1 MGQVSDVVNTVI
13 EMLEGEGGLQ
23 DNINALAATDSQP
36 PVNLAEWQY
45 IPQNLPAE
53 LAERSAAGRYPAIC
67 IYCEKMSNQLREK
80 SRVFSGQASMAIEVR
95 ISSDRV
101 EGLSGQLGL
110 LVDAVTSTL
119 DQNRGDWG
127 TGVFYGGAYDIS
139 YAGVKHGGRNFLQT
153 GKITFNVEISRN
165 Y

>member
-23 DNINALAATDSQP
+23 DNINALAVTDSEP
-36 PVNLAEWQY
+36 AMNLAEWQY
-45 IPQNLPAE
+45 IKQNLPAE
-53 LAERSAAGRYPAIC
+53 LAERSTAGRYPAIC

-80 SRVFSGQASMAIEVR
+80 SRIFSGQASMAIEVR

-101 EGLSGQLGL
+101 EGLSGQAGL
-110 LVDAVTSTL
+110 LVDAVTATL

-127 TGVFYGGAYDIS
+127 RGVFYGGAYEIS
-139 YAGVKHGGRNFLQT
+139 YGGIKHGGRNFAQT
-153 GKITFNVEISRN
+153 AKVTFNLEVSRN